1 MPRYCQSKKKL
12 HSIVGGPYHIMN
24 YWFQSLYKILQYN
37 RAVIV
42 ISDTNAVRVTLVECS
57 EAISTHFHIPYFLFP
72 NSPFQYL
79 LAKHVPPVVSSSQIT
94 MHSCVKLIQQQYL
107 MLAQLVA
114 SPTVTKL
121 LTCFSGR

>member
-57 EAISTHFHIPYFLFP
+57 EAISTHFHIPHFLFP
-72 NSPFQYL
+72 NSPLQVL
-79 LAKHVPPVVSSSQIT
+79 QVPVGQTCSTSSII
-94 MHSCVKLIQQQYL
+94 IQDHHAF
-107 MLAQLVA
+107 M
-114 SPTVTKL
+114 
-121 LTCFSGR
+121 G